1 MLKYPERS
9 NDYEGELEDGTCAQ
23 LLSWPGRAAY
33 QRAREI
39 ADEMMDYRGC
49 GMSVLEMS
57 HRSSMYQQIIDD
69 VEATLRRLL
78 SIPDNYRVLFLQ
90 GGATLQFAGIPM
102 NLMRRGRAG
111 YIVTGNF
118 ANKAYKEAAKYGEAV
133 LLASS
138 KDTNFDRIPTMADV
152 NARIAA
158 EAASNGLDYV
168 YICQNNTIFGTMYH
182 ELPNCGDVPLVADV
196 SSCFLSQPLDVE
208 RYGLIYAGAQ
218 KNAGA
223 AGVTVVIVRD
233 DLIAD
238 GSAFAQTPQYMDLK
252 AQAAKGSMLNTPNTF
267 GIYVCGKVFRWVEKT
282 GGLAAMAERNWA
294 KANLLYDLLEHSELF
309 HSTTQADS
317 RSIANVTFRTGDAEL
332 DAAFVAGAAGHQIQN
347 VKGHRLV
354 GGMRASVYNAVTME
368 DVQALAS
375 YMKDFEAQHSLSP
388 RSN

>member
-1 MLKYPERS
+1 MARVHNFSAGP
-9 NDYEGELEDGTCAQ
+9 
-23 LLSWPGRAAY
+23 AALPTSVL
-33 QRAREI
+33 AEI

-69 VEATLRRLL
+69 AEATLRRLL

-111 YIVTGNF
+111 YVVTGNF

-138 KDTNFDRIPTMADV
+138 EDTNFDRIPDIPGI
-152 NARIAA
+152 NARIAI
-158 EAASNGLDYV
+158 EAAGDGLDYV
-168 YICQNNTIFGTMYH
+168 YICQNNTIFGTM
-182 ELPNCGDVPLVADV
+182 
-196 SSCFLSQPLDVE
+196 F
-208 RYGLIYAGAQ
+208 YAGAQ

-233 DLIAD
+233 DLIAK
-238 GSAFAQTPQYMDLK
+238 GPAFAQTPQYMDLK
-252 AQAAKGSMLNTPNTF
+252 TQAAKGSMLNTPNTF
-267 GIYVCGKVFRWVEKT
+267 GIYVCGKVFHWVEQT

-309 HSTTQADS
+309 HGTTQTDS
-317 RSIANVTFRTGDAEL
+317 RSIANVTFRTGDADL
-332 DAAFVAGAAGHQIQN
+332 DAAFVAGAAEHQIQN

-354 GGMRASVYNAVTME
+354 GGMRASVYNAVTVE

-388 RSN
+388 RAN

>member
-1 MLKYPERS
+1 MARVHNFSAGPAALPESVLTQIANEML
-9 NDYEGELEDGTCAQ
+9 DYQ
-23 LLSWPGRAAY
+23 
-33 QRAREI
+33 
-39 ADEMMDYRGC
+39 GC

-69 VEATLRRLL
+69 AEATLRRLL
-78 SIPDNYRVLFLQ
+78 DIPQNYRVIFLQ

-102 NLMRRGRAG
+102 NFMRTGRAG
-111 YIVTGNF
+111 YLVTGNF
-118 ANKAYKEAAKYGEAV
+118 AKKAWKEAAKYGDAV
-133 LLASS
+133 KLASS
-138 KDTNFDRIPTMADV
+138 EDTDFDRIPALSPV
-152 NARIAA
+152 RERAA
-158 EAASNGLDYV
+158 AGGLDYV
-168 YICQNNTIFGTMYH
+168 YICQNNTIFGTMFH
-182 ELPNCGDVPLVADV
+182 ELPDCGDVPLVADV

-238 GSAFAQTPQYMDLK
+238 GPAFAQTPQYMDLK
-252 AQAAKGSMLNTPNTF
+252 TEAAKGSMLNTPNTF
-267 GIYVCGKVFRWVEKT
+267 GIYVCGKVFRWVEQT
-282 GGLAAMAERNWA
+282 GGLAAMAERNWK
-294 KANLLYDLLEHSELF
+294 KANLLYDLLENSELF
-309 HSTTQADS
+309 RGTTQADS

-332 DAAFVAGAAGHQIQN
+332 DAAFVAGAAEHQIQN

-368 DVQALAS
+368 DVRALAT

>member
-1 MLKYPERS
+1 MARVHNFSAGP
-9 NDYEGELEDGTCAQ
+9 
-23 LLSWPGRAAY
+23 AALPTSVL
-33 QRAREI
+33 AEI

-69 VEATLRRLL
+69 AEATLRRLL

-111 YIVTGNF
+111 YVVTGNF

-138 KDTNFDRIPTMADV
+138 EDTNFDRIPTMADV

-158 EAASNGLDYV
+158 EAA
-168 YICQNNTIFGTMYH
+168 
-182 ELPNCGDVPLVADV
+182 
-196 SSCFLSQPLDVE
+196 
-208 RYGLIYAGAQ
+208 
-218 KNAGA
+218 
-223 AGVTVVIVRD
+223 GVTVVIVRD
-233 DLIAD
+233 GLIAD
-238 GSAFAQTPQYMDLK
+238 GPAFAQTPQYLDLK
-252 AQAAKGSMLNTPNTF
+252 TQAAKGSMLNTPNTF
-267 GIYVCGKVFRWVEKT
+267 GIYVCGKVFRWVEQT

-294 KANLLYDLLEHSELF
+294 KANLLYALLENSELF
-309 HSTTQADS
+309 HGTTQADS
-317 RSIANVTFRTGDAEL
+317 RSIANVTFRTGDADL
-332 DAAFVAGAAGHQIQN
+332 DAAFVAGAAEHQIQN

-368 DVQALAS
+368 DVQALAT